1 MNHYEEYTVLEAQI
15 KDLENKKDELR
26 GLILSDMV
34 QSKKESVDTAVG
46 KFTVTRLKTWV
57 YPEKVVE
64 LGEKFKAA
72 KAKAESTGEA
82 EFTEKES
89 LRFTKIKL

>member
-1 MNHYEEYTVLEAQI
+1 MNHYEEYAILEAQI

-34 QSKKESVDTAVG
+34 QSKEESVDTAVG
-46 KFTVTRLKTWV
+46 KFLVTRLKTWT
-57 YPEKVVE
+57 YPEPVVE

-72 KAKAESTGEA
+72 KARAESTGDATYE
-82 EFTEKES
+82 EKES
-89 LRFTKIKL
+89 LRFTRIKL